1 MHNTKTKKFKGEVD
15 HYLQKQRHNF
25 DSKIDDVFSTLG
37 IKTCLS
43 ISRITKAA
51 GFHPSH
57 ILFALVM
64 MPILNIKTVH
74 SYCRRIWDRWLKTG
88 KDTFYRFKENPYNWR
103 TFLNQVNKHIFSSIN
118 LEKSPKNETYFVL
131 DDTIT
136 EKRGKRIEN
145 VSFVRDHNLQR
156 NVNGFCIVLLGLLT
170 QNGFYALD
178 FAYRFGKKRY
188 LKSPERIGDK
198 KTASGQ
204 RSFEAKYK
212 TKPQLA
218 LMMIENAVKRGITAG
233 YVLFDSWYASPVF
246 INNIRKIAAGAIH
259 VICRLKNNNTKY
271 LYNGTPYNLSELYK
285 KAKPHFKKDKKTGL
299 KLYRINAFLPKSKQ
313 GITIVFSKG
322 YREPDESD
330 VKGKKKEK
338 KPNWTAFLSTDTSL
352 HASTIIKKYTRRWSI
367 EVCFKECK
375 QMLGLGKEQ
384 CNNFNGQVFAATASF
399 FRYNLLNYLNEKE
412 NYDTLGMLFEHLIDE
427 AAVITYSKR
436 LWLFFKEL
444 FRVSIKAIFDLFDI
458 DADFN
463 TFSDA
468 LNSTLNGFTPF
479 QGCET

>member
-1 MHNTKTKKFKGEVD
+1 MHNIKTKKFKGEVD
-15 HYLQKQRHNF
+15 KYLQKQRHNF
-25 DSKIDDVFSTLG
+25 ESKIDAVFSTLG
-37 IKTCLS
+37 IKTCLC
-43 ISRITKAA
+43 ISRITKLT
-51 GFHPSH
+51 GYHPSN
-57 ILFALVM
+57 ILFVLFM
-64 MPILNIKTVH
+64 MPILNVKTVH
-74 SYCRRIWDRWLKTG
+74 SYCRRMWDGWFKSG
-88 KDTFYRFKENPYNWR
+88 KDAFYRFKENPYNWR

-145 VSFVRDHNLQR
+145 VSFVHDHNLKR
-156 NVNGFCIVLLGLLT
+156 SVNGFCTVLLGLLT

-178 FAYRFGKKRY
+178 FAYRFGKKRH

-218 LMMIENAVKRGITAG
+218 LMMIENAVKRGIKAG

-246 INNIRKIAAGAIH
+246 INNIRKIANGAIH
-259 VICRLKNNNTKY
+259 VICRLKNDKTQYIYKGN
-271 LYNGTPYNLSELYK
+271 LYNLSELYI
-285 KAKPHFKKDKKTGL
+285 KAKPRFKKDKKTGL
-299 KLYRINAFLPKSKQ
+299 KLSRINALLPESKQ

-330 VKGKKKEK
+330 VKGKKEEK
-338 KPNWTAFLSTDTSL
+338 KPKWAAFLSTDTSL
-352 HASTIIKKYTRRWSI
+352 HVSTIIQKYTRRWSI

-375 QMLGLGKEQ
+375 QMLGLGKDQ
-384 CNNFNGQVFAATASF
+384 SNNFNGQVFATTTSF

-412 NYDTLGMLFEHLIDE
+412 NYDTLGILFEHLIDE

-444 FRVSIKAIFDLFDI
+444 FSNSIKAIFDLFNI

-463 TFSDA
+463 TFSD
-468 LNSTLNGFTPF
+468 TLNDTLSGFTPF